1 MAEPLLLEEVP
12 TLSTARLV
20 LRRLR
25 VDDAARYLA
34 MRSRNMA
41 DPAIARFL
49 RGAPTSLDEARTRLE
64 DIDRRFREEN
74 QVVPWAVTRRGEDE
88 LLGVVGFVRW
98 ARDDRRS
105 EIMYEM
111 DPEHAGNGLVSEALP
126 PVVAFGF
133 EAMRLHR
140 MEAFI
145 DPRNAP
151 SIRVAERLGFTRE
164 ALLRDHA
171 RMGGAFVDTAIYAR
185 FAG

>member
-1 MAEPLLLEEVP
+1 MAPSLLLEDVP
-12 TLSTARLV
+12 QLATARLV
-20 LRRLR
+20 LRRTR
-25 VDDAARYLA
+25 VGDAPRYLQ

-41 DPAIARFL
+41 DPDTARFL
-49 RGAPTSLDEARTRLE
+49 RGAPASLEDARTRLE

-74 QVVPWAVTRRGEDE
+74 TLVAWTVTRPGEDE

-98 ARDDRRS
+98 APDDRRS

-111 DPEHAGNGLVSEALP
+111 DPEHAGQGLVTEALP

-133 EAMRLHR
+133 EAMGMHR

-145 DPRNAP
+145 DPRNTR
-151 SIRVAERLGFTRE
+151 SIRVAERLGFQRE

-171 RMGGAFVDTAIYAR
+171 RMGGVFVDTAIYVR